1 MGNTLSIVVNL
12 LLFWGSTEF
21 VAFLIN
27 CSTSFRVIKDLAD
40 SGYKLK
46 YSNLS
51 NFLKKINSTI
61 KKENEILKRF
71 PIGNIIYATMVGM
84 AYIYNKE
91 KVLTALK
98 VFDFIEEMSDF
109 EKEEYSKKKTSFHAF
124 VINLKYD
131 IELSSAIKIKIRHSE
146 FEKSEIYFSIK
157 KSNIIIYNVEG
168 YAKRL
173 TKEEQ
178 IELIRKSCKKL
189 VDAFEN
195 NNEQGNVSSKNIEQN
210 TEMVIFSNNSDTENR
225 SVNSRNN
232 QIDELKQ
239 LKEELLQN
247 KTKKD
252 NEPLTKKRKK

>member
-1 MGNTLSIVVNL
+1 MGNTLAIVVNL

-51 NFLKKINSTI
+51 SSLKKMKSTI
-61 KKENEILKRF
+61 KEENEILKHL
-71 PIGNIIYATMVGM
+71 PIGNVVNSIMMGM

-91 KVLTALK
+91 KVFTGLK
-98 VFDFIEEMSDF
+98 VLDLVEELSDF
-109 EKEEYSKKKTSFHAF
+109 EKEEYSKKKTWFHAY
-124 VINLKYD
+124 VVNLKYLID
-131 IELSSAIKIKIRHSE
+131 INLANKIEIRHSE

-157 KSNIIIYNVEG
+157 KSNINIYNVEG
-168 YAKRL
+168 YAQRL

-239 LKEELLQN
+239 LKEELLQD

-252 NEPLTKKRKK
+252 DEPLTKKRKK

>member
-1 MGNTLSIVVNL
+1 M
-12 LLFWGSTEF
+12 
-21 VAFLIN
+21 
-27 CSTSFRVIKDLAD
+27 K
-40 SGYKLK
+40 
-46 YSNLS
+46 
-51 NFLKKINSTI
+51 
-61 KKENEILKRF
+61 
-71 PIGNIIYATMVGM
+71 
-84 AYIYNKE
+84 
-91 KVLTALK
+91 
-98 VFDFIEEMSDF
+98 
-109 EKEEYSKKKTSFHAF
+109 
-124 VINLKYD
+124 
-131 IELSSAIKIKIRHSE
+131 
-146 FEKSEIYFSIK
+146 KSEIYFSIK

-239 LKEELLQN
+239 LKEELLQDN
-247 KTKKD
+247 NKKD
-252 NEPLTKKRKK
+252 DKPLTKKRKK

>member
-1 MGNTLSIVVNL
+1 
-12 LLFWGSTEF
+12 
-21 VAFLIN
+21 
-27 CSTSFRVIKDLAD
+27 
-40 SGYKLK
+40 
-46 YSNLS
+46 
-51 NFLKKINSTI
+51 
-61 KKENEILKRF
+61 
-71 PIGNIIYATMVGM
+71 MVGM

-91 KVLTALK
+91 KVFTALK
-98 VFDFIEEMSDF
+98 VFDFIEEMLDF
-109 EKEEYSKKKTSFHAF
+109 EKEEYSKKKTGFHTF

>member
-1 MGNTLSIVVNL
+1 MGNTLAIVVNL

-21 VAFLIN
+21 VSFLIN

-51 NFLKKINSTI
+51 NSLKKINSTI

-84 AYIYNKE
+84 SYIYNKE

-109 EKEEYSKKKTSFHAF
+109 EKEEYSKKKTGFHAF
-124 VINLKYD
+124 VTNINYN
-131 IELSSAIKIKIRHSE
+131 IELSSAVKIKICHSE

-157 KSNIIIYNVEG
+157 NSNIIIYNVEG

-189 VDAFEN
+189 VDALEN
-195 NNEQGNVSSKNIEQN
+195 NGKQDNIFSENIEQK
-210 TEMVIFSNNSDTENR
+210 TVMITSNAELDTENR
-225 SVNSRNN
+225 RDSSRNAK
-232 QIDELKQ
+232 IDELKQ
-239 LKEELLQN
+239 LKEELLQDN
-247 KTKKD
+247 NKKD
-252 NEPLTKKRKK
+252 DKPLTKKRKK

>member
-1 MGNTLSIVVNL
+1 
-12 LLFWGSTEF
+12 
-21 VAFLIN
+21 
-27 CSTSFRVIKDLAD
+27 
-40 SGYKLK
+40 
-46 YSNLS
+46 
-51 NFLKKINSTI
+51 
-61 KKENEILKRF
+61 
-71 PIGNIIYATMVGM
+71 MVGM

-91 KVLTALK
+91 KVFTALK
-98 VFDFIEEMSDF
+98 VFDFIEEMLDF
-109 EKEEYSKKKTSFHAF
+109 EKEEYSKKKTGFHTF

-239 LKEELLQN
+239 LKEELLQD

-252 NEPLTKKRKK
+252 NEPLTKKRKKINKIFFSFFNHTYLTKSCKNVRIVYV

>member
-1 MGNTLSIVVNL
+1 M
-12 LLFWGSTEF
+12 
-21 VAFLIN
+21 
-27 CSTSFRVIKDLAD
+27 K
-40 SGYKLK
+40 
-46 YSNLS
+46 
-51 NFLKKINSTI
+51 
-61 KKENEILKRF
+61 
-71 PIGNIIYATMVGM
+71 
-84 AYIYNKE
+84 
-91 KVLTALK
+91 
-98 VFDFIEEMSDF
+98 
-109 EKEEYSKKKTSFHAF
+109 
-124 VINLKYD
+124 
-131 IELSSAIKIKIRHSE
+131 
-146 FEKSEIYFSIK
+146 KSEIYFSIK

-225 SVNSRNN
+225 SVNSRNAK
-232 QIDELKQ
+232 IDELKQ
-239 LKEELLQN
+239 SKEELLQN

>member
-1 MGNTLSIVVNL
+1 MGNTLPIVVNL
-12 LLFWGSTEF
+12 LLFWGGTEF

-51 NFLKKINSTI
+51 NSLKKINSTI

-91 KVLTALK
+91 KVFTALK
-98 VFDFIEEMSDF
+98 VFDFIEEMLDF
-109 EKEEYSKKKTSFHAF
+109 EKEEYSKKNAF

-131 IELSSAIKIKIRHSE
+131 IELSSAIKIKIRYSE

-189 VDAFEN
+189 VDALEN
-195 NNEQGNVSSKNIEQN
+195 NGKQDNISSENIEQN
-210 TEMVIFSNNSDTENR
+210 IVMITSNAELDTENR
-225 SVNSRNN
+225 RDSSRNAK
-232 QIDELKQ
+232 IDELKQ
-239 LKEELLQN
+239 LKEELLHDT
-247 KTKKD
+247 TKKD
-252 NEPLTKKRKK
+252 DKPLTKKRKK

>member
-1 MGNTLSIVVNL
+1 M
-12 LLFWGSTEF
+12 
-21 VAFLIN
+21 
-27 CSTSFRVIKDLAD
+27 K
-40 SGYKLK
+40 
-46 YSNLS
+46 
-51 NFLKKINSTI
+51 
-61 KKENEILKRF
+61 
-71 PIGNIIYATMVGM
+71 
-84 AYIYNKE
+84 
-91 KVLTALK
+91 
-98 VFDFIEEMSDF
+98 
-109 EKEEYSKKKTSFHAF
+109 
-124 VINLKYD
+124 
-131 IELSSAIKIKIRHSE
+131 
-146 FEKSEIYFSIK
+146 KSEIYFSIK

-225 SVNSRNN
+225 SVNSRNAK
-232 QIDELKQ
+232 IDELKQ

>member
-1 MGNTLSIVVNL
+1 MENTLPIVVNI
-12 LLFWGSTEF
+12 LLFWGGTEL

-51 NFLKKINSTI
+51 SSLKKMKSTI
-61 KKENEILKRF
+61 KEENEILKHL
-71 PIGNIIYATMVGM
+71 PIGNVVNSIMIGM

-91 KVLTALK
+91 KVFTGLK
-98 VFDFIEEMSDF
+98 VLDLVEELSDF
-109 EKEEYSKKKTSFHAF
+109 EKEEYSKKKTWFHAY
-124 VINLKYD
+124 VVNLKYLID
-131 IELSSAIKIKIRHSE
+131 INLANKIEIRHSE

-157 KSNIIIYNVEG
+157 KSNINIYNVEG
-168 YAKRL
+168 YAQRL

-189 VDAFEN
+189 VDEFEN

-225 SVNSRNN
+225 RDSSRNAK
-232 QIDELKQ
+232 IDELKQ
-239 LKEELLQN
+239 LKEELLQDN
-247 KTKKD
+247 NKKD
-252 NEPLTKKRKK
+252 DKPLTKKRKK